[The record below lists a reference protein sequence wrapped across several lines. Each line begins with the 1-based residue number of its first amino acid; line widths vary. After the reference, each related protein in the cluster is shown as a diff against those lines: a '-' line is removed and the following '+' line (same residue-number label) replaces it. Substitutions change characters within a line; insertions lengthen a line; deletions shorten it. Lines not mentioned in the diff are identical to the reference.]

1 MILGVV
7 KMALVIPML
16 TDESLSFND
25 LFWNAK
31 QSLRWAEL
39 EGSEASQ
46 PQSEKPW

>member
-1 MILGVV
+1 MILELA

-16 TDESLSFND
+16 TDYSLSFIV